1 MTCPAPGEVVEV
13 KPGTATIL
21 RDCDIPAGVTFRAY
35 YGDTMEPVAE
45 PQTPPTEPVEAPT
58 SPASEA
64 PTDLPVGTPV
74 LLSEPQA
81 QALSPSETLD
91 VSQVQALA
99 GGDPMIML
107 AVLLVMV
114 LGGGAGWKFWAQYSE
129 QKHQQALERL
139 RLERD
144 MAGHGGASPPPC
156 QTAHAEL
163 ERKLAALGKRHSDL
177 AKKVGLMIRADSPG
191 VEELDD
197 RLVKAERALK
207 ALTRD
212 R

>member
-1 MTCPAPGEVVEV
+1 VVEV
-13 KPGTATIL
+13 KPGTAAIL

-35 YGDTMEPVAE
+35 YGDTMDPVAE
-45 PQTPPTEPVEAPT
+45 PETPPTEPVEAPT

-74 LLSEPQA
+74 LPSESQA
-81 QALSPSETLD
+81 QALSPSDTLD

-114 LGGGAGWKFWAQYSE
+114 LGGGAGWKFWGQYSE

-163 ERKLAALGKRHSDL
+163 ERKLAAIDKRLSDTTR
-177 AKKVGLMIRADSPG
+177 KVGTVIRPDSPG
-191 VEELDD
+191 VEELDE
-197 RLVKAERALK
+197 RLTRAEKQIK
-207 ALTRD
+207 ALARD

>member
-1 MTCPAPGEVVEV
+1 MTCPAPGDVVEV
-13 KPGTATIL
+13 EPGTAATL
-21 RDCDIPAGVTFRAY
+21 RDCDIPAGVIFRTY
-35 YGDTMEPVAE
+35 YGDTMDPVAE
-45 PQTPPTEPVEAPT
+45 PETPPTEPVEAPT

-64 PTDLPVGTPV
+64 PMGLPVGTPV
-74 LLSEPQA
+74 LLSESQA
-81 QALSPSETLD
+81 QALSPSDTLD

-156 QTAHAEL
+156 QTAHAAL
-163 ERKLAALGKRHSDL
+163 EKRLDAIDRRLSDTTR
-177 AKKVGLMIRADSPG
+177 KVGTVIRPDSPG
-191 VEELDD
+191 VEELDE
-197 RLVKAERALK
+197 RLTRAEKQIK
-207 ALTRD
+207 ALARE

>member
-1 MTCPAPGEVVEV
+1 MTCPAPGDVVEV
-13 KPGTATIL
+13 EPGTAAIL
-21 RDCDIPAGVTFRAY
+21 RDCDIPAGVTFRTY

-45 PQTPPTEPVEAPT
+45 PEMPPTEPVEAPT

-74 LLSEPQA
+74 LLSESQA
-81 QALSPSETLD
+81 QALSPSDTLD

-114 LGGGAGWKFWAQYSE
+114 LGGGAGWKFWTQYSE

-144 MAGHGGASPPPC
+144 MAGQGGASPPPC

-163 ERKLAALGKRHSDL
+163 ERKLAALDKRHSDL

-197 RLVKAERALK
+197 RLVKVEKQIK
-207 ALTRD
+207 ALARE

>member
-1 MTCPAPGEVVEV
+1 MNCPVAGDVIELDAL
-13 KPGTATIL
+13 TAESL
-21 RDCDIPAGVTFRAY
+21 DGCDIPEGVTFRLH
-35 YGDTMEPVAE
+35 YGDDMDPVAE
-45 PQTPPTEPVEAPT
+45 PETPPTEPVEAPT
-58 SPASEA
+58 SPASDA
-64 PTDLPVGTPV
+64 PVDLPVGTPV
-74 LLSEPQA
+74 LLPEPQA
-81 QALSPSETLD
+81 QALSPSDTLD

-107 AVLLVMV
+107 AVLLIMV
-114 LGGGAGWKFWAQYSE
+114 LGGGAGWKFWTQYSQ
-129 QKHQQALERL
+129 QKHEQALERL

-163 ERKLAALGKRHSDL
+163 ERKLAALDKRHSDL

-197 RLVKAERALK
+197 RLVKLEKALK
-207 ALTRD
+207 ALARE

>member
-13 KPGTATIL
+13 EPGTAATL
-21 RDCDIPAGVTFRAY
+21 RDCDIPEGVTFRTY
-35 YGDTMEPVAE
+35 YGADMEPLADTPDE
-45 PQTPPTEPVEAPT
+45 PLLTPTLPASAVPTESSKGISPVPEDQQT
-58 SPASEA
+58 Q
-64 PTDLPVGTPV
+64 V
-74 LLSEPQA
+74 LLPDAPPDLA
-81 QALSPSETLD
+81 QIEGM
-91 VSQVQALA
+91 A

-114 LGGGAGWKFWAQYSE
+114 LGGGAGWKFWTQYSE

-156 QTAHAEL
+156 QTAHAAL
-163 ERKLAALGKRHSDL
+163 EKRIDAIDRRLSDTTR
-177 AKKVGLMIRADSPG
+177 KVGTVIRPDSPG
-191 VEELDD
+191 VEELDE
-197 RLVKAERALK
+197 RLTRAEKQIK
-207 ALTRD
+207 ALARD

>member
-1 MTCPAPGEVVEV
+1 
-13 KPGTATIL
+13 
-21 RDCDIPAGVTFRAY
+21 
-35 YGDTMEPVAE
+35 MEPVAE
-45 PQTPPTEPVEAPT
+45 PEMPPTEPVEAPT

-74 LLSEPQA
+74 LLSESQA
-81 QALSPSETLD
+81 QALSPSDTLD

-114 LGGGAGWKFWAQYSE
+114 LGGGAGWKFWTQYSE

-144 MAGHGGASPPPC
+144 MAGQGGASPPPC

-163 ERKLAALGKRHSDL
+163 ERKLAALEVATTPSARTVTTL
-177 AKKVGLMIRADSPG
+177 Q
-191 VEELDD
+191 
-197 RLVKAERALK
+197 
-207 ALTRD
+207 
-212 R
+212 